1 MARDQQPQLICHRTG
16 SPEAIGCVIAAILPI
31 AIRMQLESAMAQP
44 VFLSGFADQPGESD
58 LLEVR
63 RRRALA
69 MGDRAGSRSD

>member
-1 MARDQQPQLICHRTG
+1 
-16 SPEAIGCVIAAILPI
+16 
-31 AIRMQLESAMAQP
+31 MQLESAMAQP